1 MKILKKLYENQSGQT
16 FFEILLALVII
27 SIPVAVYMSGL
38 GEAMGSVLQ
47 NLTAQVGKVG
57 S

>member
-1 MKILKKLYENQSGQT
+1 MKILNKLYGDQSGQT
-16 FFEILLALVII
+16 FFEILLALVIV

-47 NLTAQVGKVG
+47 NLTTQVGKVG
-57 S
+57 N